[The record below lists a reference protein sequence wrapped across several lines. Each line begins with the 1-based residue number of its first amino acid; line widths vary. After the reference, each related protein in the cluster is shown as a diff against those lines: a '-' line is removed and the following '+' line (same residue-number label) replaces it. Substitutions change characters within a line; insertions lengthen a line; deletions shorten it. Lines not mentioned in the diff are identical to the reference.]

1 MIDQTEAH
9 DGRIVVGVDGSASS
23 KTALRWAVTQ
33 ARRVGVPVEA
43 VSAWQ
48 QPVTVGYPYGW
59 SPDIHDGDVIA
70 TVAKKVLA
78 EAVAEVAGQQDEPVE
93 IHTTVVHGRPA
104 EVLLE
109 AAVGAQ
115 MLVVGRRGH
124 GTYAG
129 ILLGSVSRQ
138 CVQHATC
145 PVLVV
150 PRDPASSPGITRER
164 DQQA

>member
-1 MIDQTEAH
+1 MTDQTEMH
-9 DGRIVVGVDGSASS
+9 DGRIVVGVDGSSHS
-23 KTALRWAVTQ
+23 KTALRWAVNE
-33 ARRVGVPVEA
+33 ARRVGASVEA
-43 VSAWQ
+43 ISAWQ

-70 TVAKKVLA
+70 IVAEKVLT
-78 EAVAEVAGQQDEPVE
+78 EAVAEAAGQQDEHVE
-93 IHTTVVHGRPA
+93 IRKSVVHGHPA

-109 AAVGAQ
+109 AAIGAQ

-129 ILLGSVSRQ
+129 ILLGSVSRH
-138 CVQHATC
+138 CVKHAPC

-150 PRDPASSPGITRER
+150 PPAPVH
-164 DQQA
+164 

>member
-9 DGRIVVGVDGSASS
+9 VGRIVVGVDGSEHS
-23 KTALRWAVTQ
+23 KTALRWATVQ
-33 ARRVGVPVEA
+33 ARCIGGRVEA
-43 VSAWQ
+43 ISAWQ

-70 TVAKKVLA
+70 IVAEKVLG

-93 IHTTVVHGRPA
+93 IHTSVVHGDPA

-109 AAVGAQ
+109 AAAGAH
-115 MLVVGRRGH
+115 MLIVGRRGH

-129 ILLGSVSRQ
+129 VLLGSVTTQ
-138 CVQHATC
+138 CVKHAPC
-145 PVLVV
+145 PILVV
-150 PRDPASSPGITRER
+150 PREDRRMTGSGPGP
-164 DQQA
+164 DAL